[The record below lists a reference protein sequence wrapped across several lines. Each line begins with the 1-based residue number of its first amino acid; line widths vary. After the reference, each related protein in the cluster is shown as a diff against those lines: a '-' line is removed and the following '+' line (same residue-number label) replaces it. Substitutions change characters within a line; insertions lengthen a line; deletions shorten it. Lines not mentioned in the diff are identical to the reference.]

1 MQTFTPRKAR
11 LAAVVLAAGLGAALM
26 APLAQAHVDIGVSIP
41 LGGYGYAAPPV
52 YYSPPPPAY
61 YATPPI
67 GYSTTTT
74 DAYGNTVVVS
84 QPTPGVVVTQP
95 NTVVVPAYG
104 YGPYPG
110 YGYGVVNPAFI
121 GGYVVGRRH

>member
-1 MQTFTPRKAR
+1 MTFLSPRKHIFGAR
-11 LAAVVLAAGLGAALM
+11 MLAVGLVAALLSP
-26 APLAQAHVDIGVSIP
+26 AAQAHVSIGISVP
-41 LGGYGYAAPPV
+41 LGYVGAPV
-52 YYSPPPPAY
+52 YYSPPPPNY
-61 YATPPI
+61 YATPPM

-74 DAYGNTVVVS
+74 DAYGNTVIVT

-95 NTVVVPAYG
+95 STIVVPSYS

-121 GGYVVGRRH
+121 GGYILGRHR